1 MTTDHRRRR
10 FFGIFG
16 MYYSLNY
23 LSLADATV
31 ITFLG
36 PFAIALAGHLL
47 LGESY
52 TMKEATAGGKTTA
65 FVQSRHTTG
74 FQSVVLLVLSSSLN
88 LRSCLGVL
96 PGRVIM
102 VSLPS
107 NGYVL

>member
-10 FFGIFG
+10 FLGIFG

-36 PFAIALAGHLL
+36 PFTIALAGHLL

-52 TMKEATAGGKTTA
+52 SVKEATAGGEITA
-65 FVQSRHTTG
+65 FVQSRHTD
-74 FQSVVLLVLSSSLN
+74 
-88 LRSCLGVL
+88 
-96 PGRVIM
+96 
-102 VSLPS
+102 
-107 NGYVL
+107 